1 MLYCWVLTVFYGF
14 LLHVGMLVTLIT
26 DDGKYTL
33 SGSYCPTTVKMLCN
47 VTNGQYL
54 LWTYNSGSKLDNF
67 IVNFPPDDIARTFDP
82 IRTNIS
88 AFPIV
93 QLTQFNMKK
102 KENQSQIN
110 ASTILTADLLEL
122 YNQNIKLFSC
132 SSGSSGTVIM
142 PVNISILQPNFSCV
156 ISQVYTNVV
165 VRYESGLVSNVDVS
179 WRKFKVHTSYYFI
192 DNNYA
197 CIIGNIDI

>member
-1 MLYCWVLTVFYGF
+1 MLYCLTLFCGF

-47 VTNGQYL
+47 VTNVPYL

-67 IVNFPPDDIARTFDP
+67 IVNFQPDDIARTFDP

-102 KENQSQIN
+102 NQENQSQIN
-110 ASTILTADLLEL
+110 ASTVLTADLLEL

-132 SSGSSGTVIM
+132 SSASSGTVIM

-156 ISQVYTNVV
+156 ISQVYTSVV
-165 VRYESGLVSNVDVS
+165 VCYESGLVSNVDVS
-179 WRKFKVHTSYYFI
+179 WRKFKVHTSY
-192 DNNYA
+192 
-197 CIIGNIDI
+197 